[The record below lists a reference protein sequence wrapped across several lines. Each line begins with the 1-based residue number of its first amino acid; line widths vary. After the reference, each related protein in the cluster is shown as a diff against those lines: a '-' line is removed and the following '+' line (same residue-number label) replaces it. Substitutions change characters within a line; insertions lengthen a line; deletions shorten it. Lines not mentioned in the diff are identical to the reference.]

1 MDILELLQLQKDIQ
15 KVQKKVKKGSN
26 MTEDFSLKALV

>member
-15 KVQKKVKKGSN
+15 KVQKKVKKGRN